1 MNNSQSTLFE
11 LPQYF
16 RSYGFLF
23 FMAGAFFHCMDF
35 LGIEDTV
42 MWGMGLTFLGAL
54 LLSLLLWSRYAISR
68 KFWKY
73 LV

>member
-1 MNNSQSTLFE
+1 MNSSQPASFE
-11 LPQYF
+11 LPQDF

-35 LGIEDTV
+35 LGVEYTII
-42 MWGMGLTFLGAL
+42 WGMGLTFLGAL
-54 LLSLLLWSRYAISR
+54 LLSVILWSRYAING
-68 KFWKY
+68 KLWKY

>member
-1 MNNSQSTLFE
+1 MNSSQQGSFE
-11 LPQYF
+11 LPKYF
-16 RSYGFLF
+16 RAYGFLF

-35 LGIEDTV
+35 LGVEDTV

-54 LLSLLLWSRYAISR
+54 LLSLLLWTRYALNR
-68 KFWKY
+68 KVWKY

>member
-1 MNNSQSTLFE
+1 MNSSQQSSFQ
-11 LPQYF
+11 LPKYF
-16 RSYGFLF
+16 RAYGFLF

-35 LGIEDTV
+35 LGVEDTV

-54 LLSLLLWSRYAISR
+54 LLSLLLWTRYAINR
-68 KFWKY
+68 KVWKY